1 MHKNKIIILGLGNEY
16 ISDDGIGI
24 HAIREFKKHIFS
36 DNYTIEELSVG
47 GIELLDY
54 LSGYEKAIIVD
65 AFCTGSNQSGTIYR
79 YKQTTDE
86 EVMKV
91 RSSHQIDLPQIIGLA
106 KVLGIAIPN
115 EIIVYGVEAKDITTF
130 NCNCTQ
136 EVESAIPRLVNLI
149 HSELKENNETTFNK
163 GLEIIN

>member
-24 HAIREFKKHIFS
+24 HAIREFKKHVSS
-36 DNYTIEELSVG
+36 DNYTTEELTSG
-47 GIELLDY
+47 GIELIDY

-65 AFCTGSNQSGTIYR
+65 TGSNKSGTIYR

-91 RSSHQIDLPQIIGLA
+91 KSSHQIDLPQIIGLA
-106 KVLGIAIPN
+106 KVLGIAIPD

-130 NCNCTQ
+130 NCSCTQ

-149 HSELKENNETTFNK
+149 RSELKENNGTTFNK